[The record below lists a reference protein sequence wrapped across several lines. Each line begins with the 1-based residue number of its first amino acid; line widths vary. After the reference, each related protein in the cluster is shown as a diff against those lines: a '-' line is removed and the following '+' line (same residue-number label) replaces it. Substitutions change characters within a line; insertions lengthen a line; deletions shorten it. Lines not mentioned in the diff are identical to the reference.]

1 MLCSLWCLSV
11 SMITSIYSPE
21 KTCLLVFLQKQ
32 CPVVLELKSNW
43 LILEYPF
50 QLPSYLMHF
59 PSETYIVSS
68 ILYDRKRF
76 TADFIIV
83 TTSPSVVLVLYVET
97 TSLLILWLIPLVYC
111 STTIVCTKFQ
121 RNLTNIPAKVINS
134 NLQFWNAPYILL
146 KSFWQSETSSNFQSF
161 PFPWCNVAF
170 YGHMFNYVIIIWY
183 SWMPSQVALW
193 MLKLL

>member
-43 LILEYPF
+43 LIVEYPF

-111 STTIVCTKFQ
+111 STTI
-121 RNLTNIPAKVINS
+121 IPNFSVTWQTSLPK
-134 NLQFWNAPYILL
+134 LL
-146 KSFWQSETSSNFQSF
+146 IVTYSFEMRHIYCLSHSGSLKPRAIFSRS